1 MADEKKIVTPHEL
14 AAQGDPDAQEYLRWV
29 KLKRRKEELRN
40 KLSTTAGVDQKF
52 RDPEFTKA
60 QAEYYGSPS
69 DIARRALEST
79 AMAGNVLKAAAK
91 TPEGASESRMGQVVR
106 AIKATTGL
114 PEDAF
119 RENRIEGSDFTD
131 NETLAS
137 AIDIGADLVGGA
149 AAAAGTK
156 ALASKSQKIGKAILN
171 KMAPAQA
178 RQPLGNLDLP
188 AAKVLE
194 PENKALFQ
202 QLEAQQLSKKAFDK
216 ANPIIPE
223 APSAST
229 VEPTSL
235 RTGLDSLDIPEI
247 TPTVRINQE
256 LVDDVI
262 PLPGGK
268 PALAL
273 TGRTST
279 PLTQAER
286 AAREEAE
293 AAFRKRPEFTAA
305 DPESKSMLEAADI
318 SKLEKELADSDYVKS
333 QGLMERLSGASDSIP
348 NVEERASEILNERL
362 MKSSDPIPVE
372 IFPNRGAK
380 YFGPEAPVR
389 SNYGTKVLE
398 PNAPIT
404 ADKLLKG
411 LETYGTS
418 SSSKL
423 TPEQTLK
430 LQQMLS
436 KTKKGKK

>member
-29 KLKRRKEELRN
+29 KLKKRKEELLN

-79 AMAGNVLKAAAK
+79 AMAGNVLKAAVKA
-91 TPEGASESRMGQVVR
+91 PEGASDSRMGQVVK
-106 AIKATTGL
+106 AIRATTGL

-156 ALASKSQKIGKAILN
+156 ALAGKLAKGAIKAQNTVKAVSNKVLPGVSQAEK
-171 KMAPAQA
+171 Q
-178 RQPLGNLDLP
+178 LGSLDMP

-202 QLEAQQLSKKAFDK
+202 QLEDQQLDKK
-216 ANPIIPE
+216 
-223 APSAST
+223 
-229 VEPTSL
+229 L
-235 RTGLDSLDIPEI
+235 
-247 TPTVRINQE
+247 RINQE
-256 LVDDVI
+256 LVD
-262 PLPGGK
+262 
-268 PALAL
+268 
-273 TGRTST
+273 S
-279 PLTQAER
+279 
-286 AAREEAE
+286 EEAAE
-293 AAFRKRPEFTAA
+293 AFRKRPEFTAV
-305 DPESKSMLEAADI
+305 DPEPKSMLEKADL
-318 SKLEKELADSDYVKS
+318 SKLQKEIADSDFMKS
-333 QGLMERLSGASDSIP
+333 QDLMERLSQASDSMPSID
-348 NVEERASEILNERL
+348 ERATEILNERL
-362 MKSSDPIPVE
+362 MKSSDTIPVE

-380 YFGPEAPVR
+380 FFGPEAPVK

-404 ADKLLKG
+404 ADRLLKG

-423 TPEQTLK
+423 TTEQAVKLK
-430 LQQMLS
+430 QMLNAS
-436 KTKKGKK
+436 KKGKK

>member
-29 KLKRRKEELRN
+29 KLKRRKEELLN

-79 AMAGNVLKAAAK
+79 AMAGNVLKAAVK
-91 TPEGASESRMGQVVR
+91 TPTGTSSSRMGQVVN

-131 NETLAS
+131 NSTLAS

-149 AAAAGTK
+149 AVAAGTK
-156 ALASKSQKIGKAILN
+156 ALAGKLTKGAAQVANKIIPKTSEI
-171 KMAPAQA
+171 KKQ
-178 RQPLGNLDLP
+178 LGSLDMP
-188 AAKVLE
+188 NAKVLE
-194 PENKALFQ
+194 PENTALFQ
-202 QLEAQQLSKKAFDK
+202 QLEDQQLNNK
-216 ANPIIPE
+216 
-223 APSAST
+223 
-229 VEPTSL
+229 L
-235 RTGLDSLDIPEI
+235 
-247 TPTVRINQE
+247 RINQE
-256 LVDDVI
+256 LVDVEEQQAIEKAFDIANPVI
-262 PLPGGK
+262 PESAPVSLVDDTPMKFGLDTMDIPEIAV
-268 PALAL
+268 PAMPKQL
-273 TGRTST
+273 SKT
-279 PLTQAER
+279 PL
-286 AAREEAE
+286 EAE
-293 AAFRKRPEFTAA
+293 AFRKRPEFTAV
-305 DPESKSMLEAADI
+305 DPEPKSMLEKADL
-318 SKLEKELADSDYVKS
+318 SKLQKEIADSDFMKS
-333 QGLMERLSGASDSIP
+333 QDLMERLSQASDSMPSID
-348 NVEERASEILNERL
+348 ERATEILNERL

-380 YFGPEAPVR
+380 FFGPEAPVK

-404 ADKLLKG
+404 ADRLLKG

-423 TPEQTLK
+423 TTEQAVKLK
-430 LQQMLS
+430 QMLNAS
-436 KTKKGKK
+436 KKGKK

>member
-60 QAEYYGSPS
+60 QADYYGSPS
-69 DIARRALEST
+69 DLARRALEST

-91 TPEGASESRMGQVVR
+91 TPEGASESRMGQVIR
-106 AIKATTGL
+106 AMRATTGL

-156 ALASKSQKIGKAILN
+156 ALAKRIGSAIASKIPHTVGDIKDIPSVARSADDLAEQAAMFKKI
-171 KMAPAQA
+171 
-178 RQPLGNLDLP
+178 
-188 AAKVLE
+188 E
-194 PENKALFQ
+194 EQ
-202 QLEAQQLSKKAFDK
+202 QVAEKAFDK
-216 ANPIIPE
+216 ANPIISE
-223 APSAST
+223 APTAS
-229 VEPTSL
+229 VVDPTST

-273 TGRTST
+273 TGRVST

-293 AAFRKRPEFTAA
+293 AAFRKRPEFTAV
-305 DPESKSMLEAADI
+305 DPEPKSMLEAADI
-318 SKLEKELADSDYVKS
+318 SKLEKEIADSDYVKS
-333 QGLMERLSGASDSIP
+333 HDLMERLSGASDSLP
-348 NVEERASEILNERL
+348 TVEERATEILNERL

-380 YFGPEAPVR
+380 FFGPEAQVK
-389 SNYGTKVLE
+389 SNYGTKILAPNE
-398 PNAPIT
+398 PVT
-404 ADKLLKG
+404 AAKMLKG
-411 LETYGTS
+411 LETYGS
-418 SSSKL
+418 SGSSKL
-423 TPEQTLK
+423 SAEQAVK
-430 LQQMLS
+430 LQQVLKAS
-436 KTKKGKK
+436 KKGKK

>member
-1 MADEKKIVTPHEL
+1 MAEDKKVITPHEL

-29 KLKRRKEELRN
+29 KLKRRKEELLN

-60 QAEYYGSPS
+60 QADYYGSPS
-69 DIARRALEST
+69 DLARRALEST
-79 AMAGNVLKAAAK
+79 AMAGNVLKAAIK
-91 TPEGASESRMGQVVR
+91 TPEGASESRIGQVVR

-156 ALASKSQKIGKAILN
+156 ALAKKAGSAIASKIPHTIGDIKNIPSVARSADDLAEQAAMFKKI
-171 KMAPAQA
+171 
-178 RQPLGNLDLP
+178 D
-188 AAKVLE
+188 E
-194 PENKALFQ
+194 Q
-202 QLEAQQLSKKAFDK
+202 QVFKKAFDK

-223 APSAST
+223 APTAS
-229 VEPTSL
+229 VVDSTST

-273 TGRTST
+273 TGRVST

-293 AAFRKRPEFTAA
+293 AAFTKGTQSGDWSDFFNSIKGYTTEVEFGKLPIWKIQGALDQTNPFYERNIGALKQWNIEKFSDGLNLMQTRFNDIQALRAPQDFTVPTIYLVEKRTQEQ
-305 DPESKSMLEAADI
+305 L
-318 SKLEKELADSDYVKS
+318 Y
-333 QGLMERLSGASDSIP
+333 
-348 NVEERASEILNERL
+348 
-362 MKSSDPIPVE
+362 
-372 IFPNRGAK
+372 
-380 YFGPEAPVR
+380 
-389 SNYGTKVLE
+389 NY
-398 PNAPIT
+398 
-404 ADKLLKG
+404 LLQYKAF
-411 LETYGTS
+411 L
-418 SSSKL
+418 
-423 TPEQTLK
+423 
-430 LQQMLS
+430 
-436 KTKKGKK
+436 